1 MTYAAVIF
9 DLDGTLVDTE
19 SVALRGGMAALH
31 ALGYQ
36 GDVALFHSL
45 VGVDDVTG
53 AAVLRARFG
62 ADFPVDRIGALWD
75 RECDRLMATEGLP
88 VKPGVVALLD
98 RLDTMGLPR
107 AIATSGRRD
116 RSRAKLALAG
126 LATRFDRMVTFDDV
140 THPKPHPEPYLRAA
154 ALLGVAATDC
164 LVFEDSDPGAEAARR
179 AGCTVVQVPDIA
191 SGHGR
196 FAHHLAADILTGAAL
211 AGLI

>member
-1 MTYAAVIF
+1 MAFAAVIF

-19 SVALRGGMAALH
+19 SVALRGGMAAVA
-31 ALGYQ
+31 ALGYA
-36 GDVALFHSL
+36 GDAALFHSL

-75 RECDRLMATEGLP
+75 AECDRLMAAEGLP
-88 VKPGVVALLD
+88 VKPGALAILD
-98 RLDTMGLPR
+98 RLKAMGRPY
-107 AIATSGRRD
+107 AIATSGRRA

-126 LATRFDRMVTFDDV
+126 LAGRFDRMVTFDDV

-154 ALLGVAATDC
+154 ALLGVAAPDC

-179 AGCTVVQVPDIA
+179 AGCTVVQVPDLV

-196 FAHHLAADILTGAAL
+196 FAHHIAPDILTGAAL